1 MIDTDVIV
9 VGAGHAGIEAA
20 FASAKMGLQTLLITI
35 HLETVGQMSC
45 NPSIGGTAKGQLV
58 REIDAMGGAMAKVG
72 DRCGIHYRLLNRKK
86 GPAIQAPRAQE
97 DKACYR
103 LAMKHF
109 LEEVPGLVLYQGI
122 VTRVLVKE
130 GRASGV
136 ETLEGIKIRAGAVI
150 LTPGTF
156 LNGLI
161 HIGERNYP
169 SGRANEPASIEL
181 AENLKELGFETGRLK
196 TGTPMRLHADTID
209 YSKFQ
214 PQEGD
219 PDPVPLSFWTRE
231 VKNRIVCYLGYTNEE
246 VHRIIREN
254 LHRSALYSGRIVG
267 IGPRYC
273 PSIEDKIVK
282 FPHHSRHHIFLEP
295 EGVETK
301 EVYANGLSSS
311 LPYEVQEKF
320 LRAIP
325 GLEDAVMMRPGYA
338 IEYDFANPT
347 QLTHSL
353 ETRIVENLFL
363 AGQIN
368 GTSGYEEAAGQGLL
382 AGINAA
388 LKLKGKPPLILPREL
403 SYIGVMVDDL
413 VTQGVDEPYRL
424 FTSRAERRLYLRADN
439 ADIRLTP
446 LAHQLGLV
454 GEEEYREFL
463 KRKERRERA
472 RAYFFQEKHKGIP
485 IARAYTSGK
494 ISLKE
499 AISLLPPE
507 LRPEN
512 QDEERFLDAEMR
524 YSGYLEKEV
533 RVAERIKKE
542 ESLEIPQEMDFS
554 TVEGLSTELKEK
566 LSRYRPR
573 TIAEARRIPGM
584 TPAALALLIGRIRE
598 WKKRKSSEN
607 S

>member
-1 MIDTDVIV
+1 MMDTDVIV
-9 VGAGHAGIEAA
+9 VGAGHAGAEAA
-20 FASAKMGLQTLLITI
+20 YASAKMGLQTLLITI

-109 LEEVPGLVLYQGI
+109 LEGVRNLVLYQGI
-122 VTRVLVKE
+122 VTSVLVKD
-130 GRASGV
+130 GKAAGV
-136 ETLEGIKIRAGAVI
+136 KTLEGLKIKAGAVI

-169 SGRANEPASIEL
+169 SGRANEPASVEL
-181 AENLKELGFETGRLK
+181 AQNLKKLGFQMGRLK

-209 YSKFQ
+209 YSKFEV
-214 PQEGD
+214 QEGD
-219 PDPVPLSFWTRE
+219 LDPVPLSFWTDKVE
-231 VKNRIVCYLGYTNEE
+231 NKIICYLGYTNEK

-282 FPHHSRHHIFLEP
+282 FPHHKRHHIFLEP
-295 EGVETK
+295 EGLDTK

-311 LPYEVQEKF
+311 LPYEVQEEF

-325 GLEDAVMMRPGYA
+325 GLENAVMMRPGYA
-338 IEYDFANPT
+338 IEYDFVQPT
-347 QLTHSL
+347 QLRHTL
-353 ETRIVENLFL
+353 ETRLIENLFL

-368 GTSGYEEAAGQGLL
+368 GTSGYEEAAGQGLV

-388 LKLKGKPPLILPREL
+388 LKLKGKNPLVLAREI

-446 LAHQLGLV
+446 LAYSLGLV
-454 GEEEYREFL
+454 PEEDYEVFL
-463 KRKERRERA
+463 KSKERREKA
-472 RAYFFQEKHKGIP
+472 RKYLLLEKREGIP
-485 IARAYTSGK
+485 IAQAYASGK
-494 ISLKE
+494 ISLPQV
-499 AISLLPPE
+499 ISSLPEE
-507 LRPEN
+507 LRPRK
-512 QDEERFLDAEMR
+512 QDELRFLDAEMR
-524 YSGYLEKEV
+524 YKGYLEKEI

-542 ESLEIPQEMDFS
+542 EALEIPEDMDFS
-554 TVEGLSTELKEK
+554 SIHGLSNELKEK

-584 TPAALALLIGRIRE
+584 TPAALSLLIGRIRE
-598 WKKRKSSEN
+598 WRKRRGSGN